1 MNKKEIFKSILII
14 VGLGIV
20 IGGLI
25 VYKKQI
31 NKDIEDIDLGNTEEL
46 LDNDITEE
54 DKEEVKADDKY
65 LTNITNPTI
74 DTDTKFSESLALGST
89 AMNSKDYMKALE
101 YFNKALTYKNSD
113 LVYARIFSVYSA
125 KGEWAS
131 ALTTIDKAISL
142 NPSYT
147 DYWNSKLVL
156 LDDKMTTSFEGL
168 KAVYEQ
174 GLTKVDNRTKVNL
187 ITSFARIAENNQK
200 IDESIKAFTYAKEI
214 YPENASIYQTE
225 IDRLKT
231 LK

>member
-1 MNKKEIFKSILII
+1 MNKKEITKLILAVI
-14 VGLGIV
+14 GLGIIV
-20 IGGLI
+20 GGLI

-31 NKDIEDIDLGNTEEL
+31 NRDIENIDLENKEEVI
-46 LDNDITEE
+46 DSDIVDE
-54 DKEEVKADDKY
+54 DKEEVKTDDKY
-65 LTNITNPTI
+65 LTNTKNPTI
-74 DTDTKFSESLALGST
+74 DTDTKFNDNLALGST
-89 AMNSKDYMKALE
+89 AMNSKDYTKALE

-125 KGEWAS
+125 KGEWAN

-142 NPSYT
+142 NSSYT
-147 DYWNSKLVL
+147 DYWNSKLTL

-168 KAVYEQ
+168 KSVYEQ
-174 GLTKVDNRTKVNL
+174 GLSKVDNRTKVNL
-187 ITSFARIAENNQK
+187 VTNFARIAENNQK

-214 YPENASIYQTE
+214 YPDHNSIYQAE

>member
-1 MNKKEIFKSILII
+1 MNKKEIVKSILII
-14 VGLGIV
+14 VGLGII

-31 NKDIEDIDLGNTEEL
+31 DRDIENIDLENKEEIV
-46 LDNDITEE
+46 DTDVIDE

-65 LTNITNPTI
+65 LTNTKNPTI
-74 DTDTKFSESLALGST
+74 DTDTKFSENLALGST
-89 AMNSKDYMKALE
+89 AMNSKDYTKALE

-113 LVYARIFSVYSA
+113 LAYARIFSVYSV
-125 KGEWAS
+125 KGEWS
-131 ALTTIDKAISL
+131 NALTTIDKAISL

-147 DYWNSKLVL
+147 DYWNSKLTL

-174 GLTKVDNRTKVNL
+174 ALAKVDNRTKPDLVTN
-187 ITSFARIAENNQK
+187 FARIAENNQK
-200 IDESIKAFTYAKEI
+200 YDEAIKAFTYAKEI
-214 YPENASIYQTE
+214 YPERASIFQTE

-231 LK
+231 L